1 MVPSGSSA
9 LPWWT
14 VTIWPPRSKAS
25 PSGMPLARMESLT
38 ISALSPSSRKA
49 ARSTAGWMWKPSQI
63 SSPRTRLSS
72 NIAPTT
78 PGFRWWRPLMALNR
92 WVAWVTP
99 LSKAA
104 LAWS

>member
-38 ISALSPSSRKA
+38 ISARVPQQPEGGPQHRRVDVEAVANHA
-49 ARSTAGWMWKPSQI
+49 A
-63 SSPRTRLSS
+63 LDC
-72 NIAPTT
+72 APTT